1 MGGVWA
7 LTLTGPIRPSQD
19 GALLDLA
26 EGLEQPPDVL
36 LALLLAEHSHK
47 QLPVFWM
54 GREGGGGR
62 GGRKE
67 GGRVEER
74 REQTHATADGTVLLS

>member
-26 EGLEQPPDVL
+26 EGLEEPPDVV

-54 GREGGGGR
+54 GREEGGEKREGE
-62 GGRKE
+62 GRKE
-67 GGRVEER
+67 CGRENR
-74 REQTHATADGTVLLS
+74 QMLQLMAPFC